1 MKIVATKKNEKSNL
15 RGYGKLLM
23 PGAAP
28 RC

>member
-1 MKIVATKKNEKSNL
+1 MKIVATKENEKSNL
-15 RGYGKLLM
+15 RGYGKILM